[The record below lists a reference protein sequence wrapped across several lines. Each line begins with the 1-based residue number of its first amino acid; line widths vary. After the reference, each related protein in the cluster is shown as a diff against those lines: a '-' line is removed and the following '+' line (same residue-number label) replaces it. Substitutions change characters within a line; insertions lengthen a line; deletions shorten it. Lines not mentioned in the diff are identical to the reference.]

1 MKALFIFNPY
11 SGKAQVRTFLFEI
24 IDTLV
29 KAGYEVTTYPTQ
41 CSKDAT
47 RIANEKAKE
56 YDLIACS
63 GGDGTLDEV
72 VTGVL
77 KAGATTKIGYIPA
90 GSTNDFA
97 SSLGISSYM
106 PDAVR
111 TIAENNV
118 FPCDVGRFNDSYFV
132 YVAAFG
138 LFTEVSY
145 ETPQEIKNVL
155 GHAAYVLQ
163 GIKQIQ
169 NIQSYKLKVSYEDK
183 TIEDDF
189 IYGMI
194 TNSYSV
200 GGFQLAP
207 EKTTELNDG
216 LFEVTLI
223 KSPRNMIDLNMILAS
238 LLSENFDTEF
248 IYSFKTDKV
257 TVESE
262 NEVAWTF
269 DGEYGGKHTRVEVE
283 NLKHAINILVPKK
296 DE

>member
-24 IDTLV
+24 IDTLT

-41 CSKDAT
+41 ASKDAT
-47 RIANEKAKE
+47 RMAYENANN
-56 YDLIACS
+56 YDLVVCS

-72 VTGVL
+72 VTGIL
-77 KAGATTKIGYIPA
+77 RAGATTRLGYIPA

-106 PDAVR
+106 PDAAR
-111 TIAENNV
+111 IIAEGNE
-118 FPCDVGRFNDSYFV
+118 FACDIGKFNDSNFV

-138 LFTEVSY
+138 IFTEVSY

-183 TIEDDF
+183 VIEDDF

-207 EKTTELNDG
+207 GKTTELNDG

-223 KSPRNMIDLNMILAS
+223 KSPRNMIELNMILMA
-238 LLSENFDTEF
+238 LLNENIDTK
-248 IYSFKTDKV
+248 YMYCFKTDKL

-262 NEVAWTF
+262 AEVAWTF
-269 DGEYGGKHTRVEVE
+269 DGEYGGKHKFVEIE
-283 NLKHAINILVPKK
+283 NLKHAVNILIPKK